1 MMLPRKALEQLL
13 MATLREQ
20 NINGKSQDQVAGCV
34 LRLSEGRVST
44 TSIVKDGKT
53 SLARFSF
60 TVSETVEDEVIPVPD
75 IRRMLGVLKHHD
87 KDYVRLSSDAGKVI
101 VKSKNKQTTLTGG
114 LDAKAFANSQ
124 HTLEEWSNE
133 ALKRAKQIID
143 GKTYMTLDKQTV
155 PPFFTAEVDAVE
167 LHSALQCDGMNGQ
180 KLNRYKFAVSDNTLS
195 VTVGGP
201 FKGLT
206 EVDLGEYTMDDFEAT
221 YEGGLENVAKYYRG
235 KIKLRFMNFKDYG
248 QGIRLLL
255 SMENGDWVFQA
266 GVL

>member
-34 LRLSEGRVST
+34 LILSEGKVGT

-53 SLARFSF
+53 SLSRFSF
-60 TVSETVEDEVIPVPD
+60 EVGKHEDESIPVPD

-87 KDYVRLSSDAGKVI
+87 KDYVKLTHDTGKVL

-124 HTLEEWSNE
+124 YTLDEWSKQ
-133 ALKRAKQIID
+133 ALKRAEQIID
-143 GKTYMTLDKQTV
+143 GKTYMTLDKQV
-155 PPFFTAEVDAVE
+155 IPPFFTAEVDANE
-167 LHSALQCDGMNGQ
+167 LYSALQCDGMNGQ
-180 KLNRYKFAVSDNTLS
+180 KLNRYKFSIKNNQFF
-195 VTVGGP
+195 VTVGGA

-206 EVDLGEYTMDDFEAT
+206 EVHLGDYTMDDFEAV
-221 YEGGLENVAKYYRG
+221 YEGGLENIAKHYST
-235 KIKLRFMNFKDYG
+235 KIKLRFFNFKDYG

-255 SMENGDWVFQA
+255 AMENGDWVFQS

>member
-1 MMLPRKALEQLL
+1 

-34 LRLSEGRVST
+34 LSLSDKRIST

-60 TVSETVEDEVIPVPD
+60 TVSESYPDEAIPVPD

-87 KDYVRLSSDAGKVI
+87 KQLVRLVSDAGKVK
-101 VKSKNKQTTLTGG
+101 VTSEGKQTTLTGG

-124 HTLEEWSNE
+124 HTLEEWSKQ
-133 ALKRAKQIID
+133 ALKRAEQIID
-143 GKTYMTLDKQTV
+143 GKTYMTLDKQIV
-155 PPFFTAEVDAVE
+155 APFFTAEVDAVE

-180 KLNRYKFAVSDNTLS
+180 KLNRYKFAVNDNTLS
-195 VTVGGP
+195 VTVGSP

-206 EVDLGEYTMDDFEAT
+206 EVNLGEYTTDDFEAI

-235 KIKLRFMNFKDYG
+235 KIKLRFMDFTDYG

-255 SMENGDWVFQA
+255 AMENGDWVFQS

>member
-34 LRLSEGRVST
+34 LSLSDNRVST

-60 TVSETVEDEVIPVPD
+60 ELGEHEDETLPVPD

-87 KDYVRLSSDAGKVI
+87 KDYVHLTHKDGKVV
-101 VKSKNKQTTLTGG
+101 VKSKNKQTTITGG
-114 LDAKAFANSQ
+114 FDAKAFANSQ
-124 HTLEEWSNE
+124 
-133 ALKRAKQIID
+133 
-143 GKTYMTLDKQTV
+143 YTLDEWHKQAQKRSEQIVNAMTYHTADGTV
-155 PPFFTAEVDAVE
+155 IPPFFTAEVDASE
-167 LHSALQCDGMNGQ
+167 LYSALQCDGMNGQ
-180 KLNRYKFAVSDNTLS
+180 KLNRYNFAVTDNTLS

-206 EVDLGEYTMDDFEAT
+206 EVHLGDYTMDDFEAL

-235 KIKLRFMNFKDYG
+235 KIKLRFFDFKNYG
-248 QGIRLLL
+248 QGIRLLMA
-255 SMENGDWVFQA
+255 MENGDWVFQA